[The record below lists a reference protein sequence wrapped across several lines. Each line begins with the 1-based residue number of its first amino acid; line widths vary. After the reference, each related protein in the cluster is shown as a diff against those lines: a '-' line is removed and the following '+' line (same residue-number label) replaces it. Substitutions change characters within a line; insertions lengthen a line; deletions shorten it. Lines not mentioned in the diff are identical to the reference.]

1 MKRSPTTVTDARYHV
16 VWADESMDGGAHG
29 VRRLVERFPDLDGV
43 LAYNDIMAIG
53 AIRAL
58 EDLGRRVPEDV
69 AVIGVDDIA
78 LSALV
83 RPSLTSVRI
92 DREQMGARAVEMLM
106 QMRSDPDGPPRR
118 ETVDVSL
125 VRRDSA

>member
-1 MKRSPTTVTDARYHV
+1 MVASTATVTMIGTISGRTI
-16 VWADESMDGGAHG
+16 
-29 VRRLVERFPDLDGV
+29 ERK
-43 LAYNDIMAIG
+43 
-53 AIRAL
+53 
-58 EDLGRRVPEDV
+58 LGRGWRRRSSLTRPSRSGGGRCSD
-69 AVIGVDDIA
+69 
-78 LSALV
+78 LV

-118 ETVDVSL
+118 MTVDVSL